1 MQQTKVKPFIK
12 WAGGKTQLLKT
23 FQSFYPKQLKE
34 HKIRNYYEP
43 FLGSGAVFFD
53 VVQQFNI
60 RNAFLYDLNQ
70 DLILTYKVIQQNVSG
85 LLDFLFQYQKFYD
98 NCPKGERAEL
108 YYKERAAHNEQRPFI
123 DYKHFSKT
131 HLSRAAQFVFLNKTC
146 FNGLYRTNSKGNF
159 NSPFGYDADRR
170 IYNEENV
177 LNASKLLGIA
187 EIRAADFGE
196 VMKDLKESSFVYF
209 DPPYRPISETESFN
223 AYQSKGFDDAEQV
236 RLASVFKA
244 LHRKGAKL
252 MLSNSDP
259 KNKNAKD
266 HFFEKLYSGFNIFRV
281 NARRTINSKAARRGT
296 IKEILV
302 TNYKPKQ
309 D

>member
-43 FLGSGAVFFD
+43 FLGSGAIFFD

-60 RNAFLYDLNQ
+60 RSAFLYDLNQ
-70 DLILTYKVIQQNVSG
+70 DLILTYKAIQQNVSG
-85 LLDFLFQYQKFYD
+85 LLDCLSKYQKFYD
-98 NCPKGERAEL
+98 NCPKSERHEL
-108 YYKERAAHNEQRPFI
+108 YYKERSAHNEQRPFI
-123 DYKHFSKT
+123 DYSKNSKSN
-131 HLSRAAQFVFLNKTC
+131 LVRAAQFIFLNTTC
-146 FNGLYRTNSKGNF
+146 FNGLYRTNSKGNL

-170 IYNEENV
+170 IFDEQN
-177 LNASKLLGIA
+177 LLCASNLLGIA
-187 EIRAADFGE
+187 EIRAADFSE
-196 VMKDLKESSFVYF
+196 VMNDLKENSFIYF
-209 DPPYRPISETESFN
+209 EPPYRPISETESFN
-223 AYQSKGFDDAEQV
+223 AYQSMGFDDAEQV
-236 RLASVFKA
+236 RLASVFKT
-244 LHRKGAKL
+244 LHRKGQKM

-281 NARRTINSKAARRGT
+281 NARRTINSRATKRGT

-302 TNYKPKQ
+302 TNYKQ
-309 D
+309 

>member
-1 MQQTKVKPFIK
+1 MPETKAKPFIK

-34 HKIRNYYEP
+34 NKIRNYYEP
-43 FLGSGAVFFD
+43 FLGGAAVFFD
-53 VVQQFNI
+53 VAQQFKI

-70 DLILTYKVIQQNVSG
+70 DLILTYKVIQENVAG
-85 LLDFLFQYQKFYD
+85 ILDFLAQYQKFYD
-98 NCPKGERAEL
+98 KCPKGERAEL

-123 DYKHFSKT
+123 DYKHFSKS
-131 HLSRAAQFVFLNKTC
+131 HLVRAAQFIFLNKTC
-146 FNGLYRTNSKGNF
+146 FNGLYRCNSKGNL
-159 NSPFGYDADRR
+159 NSPFGYDADRK
-170 IYNEENV
+170 IYDEENI
-177 LNASKLLGIA
+177 LNVNKLLGIA
-187 EIRAADFGE
+187 EIRAGDFAE
-196 VMKDLKESSFVYF
+196 VMKDLKGSSFVYF
-209 DPPYRPISETESFN
+209 DPPYRPVSETESFN
-223 AYQSKGFDDAEQV
+223 AYQQKAFDDAEQL
-236 RLASVFKA
+236 RLAATFKS

-281 NARRTINSKAARRGT
+281 NARRTINSKSSRRGM

-302 TNYKPKQ
+302 TNYKP
-309 D
+309 